1 MAYPELVKL
10 EGKVRETSKKAN
22 KALREEL
29 RVPAVLYG
37 PDVEE
42 NVHFSID
49 ELELE
54 KILRKPQTK
63 LQELTVDGKSYKTLL
78 KRTEFDPVTDRPIHA
93 DFYVLADD
101 QKVTLRV
108 PIKITGNAKGVVENG
123 GRVFKPMNFVRIR
136 VLPSDIPAEFE
147 IDISPLEIGQSFH
160 ISDLDLEGI
169 IPLDDLSRTIVTIRP
184 PKGAD
189 FLENLVA
196 GITDETE
203 EEVVAEGEAAEGEEL
218 AEGEEAP
225 EGEEGE
231 DSSEEKTEE

>member
-10 EGKVRETSKKAN
+10 EGTIRETSKQAN

-37 PDVEE
+37 PEVEE
-42 NVHFSID
+42 NIHFSVD

-63 LQELTVDGKSYKTLL
+63 LQELTVDGKTYKTLL
-78 KRTEFDPVTDRPIHA
+78 KRTEFDPVTDRIVHA
-93 DFYVLADD
+93 DFYVLADEH
-101 QKVTLRV
+101 KVTLRV

-136 VLPSDIPAEFE
+136 VLPEAIPAEFE
-147 IDISPLEIGQSFH
+147 LDITPLQIGQSLH

-169 IPLDDLSRTIVTIRP
+169 IPLDDMGRTIVTIRP

-189 FLENLVA
+189 FLENLVS
-196 GITDETE
+196 GVTE
-203 EEVVAEGEAAEGEEL
+203 EAAEEEVAEGEAVAEGEEV
-218 AEGEEAP
+218 AEGEVA

-231 DSSEEKTEE
+231 EEESTEE

>member
-10 EGKVRETSKKAN
+10 EGTIRETSKQAN

-42 NVHFSID
+42 NIHFSVD

-63 LQELTVDGKSYKTLL
+63 LQELTVNGKTFKTLL
-78 KRTEFDPVTDRPIHA
+78 KRTEFDPVTDRVVHA
-93 DFYVLADD
+93 DFYVLSDKH
-101 QKVTLRV
+101 KVTLRV

-136 VLPSDIPAEFE
+136 VLPEAIPAEFE
-147 IDISPLEIGQSFH
+147 LDITPLQIGQSLH

-169 IPLDDLSRTIVTIRP
+169 IPLDDMSRTIVTIRP

-189 FLENLVA
+189 FLENLVS
-196 GITDETE
+196 GVTDEAAE
-203 EEVVAEGEAAEGEEL
+203 EEVAEGEAVVEGEEVAEGE
-218 AEGEEAP
+218 AV
-225 EGEEGE
+225 EGEEG
-231 DSSEEKTEE
+231 DEEESTEE

>member
-10 EGKVRETSKKAN
+10 EGTIRETSRQAN

-42 NVHFSID
+42 NIHFSVD

-54 KILRKPQTK
+54 KILRRPQTK
-63 LQELTVDGKSYKTLL
+63 LQELTVNGKTYKTLL
-78 KRTEFDPVTDRPIHA
+78 KRTEFDPVTDRIVHA
-93 DFYVLADD
+93 DFYVLSEEH
-101 QKVTLRV
+101 KVTLRV

-136 VLPSDIPAEFE
+136 VLPEAIPAEFE
-147 IDISPLEIGQSFH
+147 LDITPLQIGQSLH

-169 IPLDDLSRTIVTIRP
+169 IPLDDMSRTIVTIRP

-189 FLENLVA
+189 FLENLVS
-196 GITDETE
+196 GVTDEAAE
-203 EEVVAEGEAAEGEEL
+203 EEVAEGEAVAEGEEV
-218 AEGEEAP
+218 AEGEAV

-231 DSSEEKTEE
+231 EEESTEE